1 MTKLMNE
8 KIIYKL
14 VTQMIQYFIGIDF
27 FSNTLTKPTKI
38 HNLLENES
46 FNSKQQTFSLKLL
59 ENFYLV

>member
-1 MTKLMNE
+1 MNYLMIKLMNE

-38 HNLLENES
+38 HNLIENEL
-46 FNSKQQTFSLKLL
+46 FNSKQ
-59 ENFYLV
+59 